1 MPGHLV
7 LTTGALLLALG
18 VILGAFGAHGLKT
31 RLGPELLAVWQTG
44 VLYHLIHG
52 LGVLVL
58 GALVAARPD
67 LSGLRP
73 AAVLLALGVLL
84 FSGSL
89 YTLALGGPRWLGPIT
104 PLGGTLFI
112 AGWLTLAWSAWR
124 AGA

>member
-1 MPGHLV
+1 MPGYFI

-52 LGVLVL
+52 LGVLML

>member
-1 MPGHLV
+1 MPGYLI

-18 VILGAFGAHGLKT
+18 VILGAFGAHGLKA

-58 GALVAARPD
+58 GALLAARPE

-73 AAVLLALGVLL
+73 AAALLALGVLL

-89 YTLALGGPRWLGPIT
+89 YLLALGGPRWLGPIT
-104 PLGGTLFI
+104 PLGGSLFI
-112 AGWLTLAWSAWR
+112 AGWLTLAWTTWR